1 MNFVLSTA
9 SALSATLY
17 LVAMFKLAFPAAT
30 SRVVVGCALASG
42 IAVSFLVGVAQATPL
57 TLQNCALCLL
67 GGIAAAAGA
76 AGVRGTDNKA
86 DEIRERQSN
95 VNSNQ

>member
-30 SRVVVGCALASG
+30 SRAVVACALASG
-42 IAVSFLVGVAQATPL
+42 IFVSFVVAIAQATPL
-57 TLQNCALCLL
+57 TLQNAALCFL

-76 AGVRGTDNKA
+76 AGVRSADNKA
-86 DEIRERQSN
+86 DEGRAKEGGQ
-95 VNSNQ
+95 